1 MDEGDE
7 PRTITARFATLGVVD
22 LDGDI
27 IERGAIGD
35 QEVLLGAYNHD
46 FQSLPPGFGATYE
59 TAKAAMFKGTFF
71 DTPVGDLHY
80 QTLKAAQEAG
90 YNMEWSFRFFV
101 EDGGF
106 ETRKGEEYYVIRKA
120 KVSHVA
126 PVEKGAGINTGTVE
140 VKVCGPECQAA
151 QASGGSSD
159 GAQATGTAGIDYD
172 ELTKRLA
179 EVIGPAITTAIVSA
193 MGECDGCKGSKSQT
207 DATTDA
213 TTKDDQ
219 GQDKGQSL
227 GDLLRELRDEKELTN
242 DDLADAAGLSVS
254 GIGGILA
261 GTTTCPK
268 VTQLQ
273 GLSRRLGVNLSRL
286 VSAAEQDGCD
296 QYDDDDQSG
305 ADDPGADKTADADD
319 PTDSGDAVAA
329 GTDDT
334 QDPESDESIAKQLDA
349 LLSGFP
355 GIPDGVDSG
364 LMAWD
369 QYKEKVLE
377 V

>member
-1 MDEGDE
+1 MDPRDPVQICTGSFLLTTKQLTERIKTISVKVDEGDE

-46 FQSLPPGFGATYE
+46 FQSLPPGFGSTYE

-140 VKVCGPECQAA
+140 VKACGPECQAA
-151 QASGGSSD
+151 QAN
-159 GAQATGTAGIDYD
+159 
-172 ELTKRLA
+172 K
-179 EVIGPAITTAIVSA
+179 
-193 MGECDGCKGSKSQT
+193 
-207 DATTDA
+207 
-213 TTKDDQ
+213 
-219 GQDKGQSL
+219 
-227 GDLLRELRDEKELTN
+227 
-242 DDLADAAGLSVS
+242 
-254 GIGGILA
+254 
-261 GTTTCPK
+261 
-268 VTQLQ
+268 
-273 GLSRRLGVNLSRL
+273 
-286 VSAAEQDGCD
+286 
-296 QYDDDDQSG
+296 
-305 ADDPGADKTADADD
+305 
-319 PTDSGDAVAA
+319 AVADNFWVPSRIVDLHKDGKPA
-329 GTDDT
+329 AQPTGSVLIDDSKLAQT
-334 QDPESDESIAKQLDA
+334 PCQRFVATA
-349 LLSGFP
+349 C
-355 GIPDGVDSG
+355 VD
-364 LMAWD
+364 
-369 QYKEKVLE
+369 YRPR
-377 V
+377 